1 MGASRPLCASP
12 KIQKSKRDSEVTS
25 RVRVS
30 HGGDDREVWT
40 REFSKEDGHF
50 ETRMINRLVEHP
62 HRASVSATSSRPRR

>member
-1 MGASRPLCASP
+1 MTSFQVEYTPPLGIDRQA
-12 KIQKSKRDSEVTS
+12 

-30 HGGDDREVWT
+30 HGDNGREVWT